1 MRPNRLWALRAR
13 LDDVNESKP
22 MESPAPVAMGLR
34 SDFWYALTL
43 FSAAALA
50 VWAGIE
56 SQGGVLQ
63 IHDADVAAFFLVYG
77 LVTISIGYPH
87 PHFGYY
93 SFDRVAQVASILVLG
108 PVDAAWINGLASLLY
123 PWHRLLKGVSAS
135 DVLVASVNNAGMM
148 ALMILISGSLYTS
161 LGGDVPLLALTP
173 RNVLLLLL
181 LVATMQL
188 LNDLGMLG
196 ALRATGGRPEKF
208 FNLFSVGVELG
219 SAATAV
225 LVALV
230 FNVMDMQALVL
241 LLGVL
246 TLGMLAI
253 RQFANMRQQLERL
266 VEERT
271 RDLQAKTL
279 ELEQQAMRDTLTG
292 LYNRR
297 YADEFLARQLS
308 DRGTASRTVIAMAD
322 IDFFKRINDGY
333 SHAIGDA
340 VLRRVAEL
348 LKARCRKSDMIARY
362 GGEEFL
368 LCFPDTDVK
377 GAMRLCETLRSAV
390 ENASWANVG
399 LADGVTLSF
408 GIAAGSATATS
419 DSLLRE
425 ADRRLYEAKRRGR
438 NRVVAA

>member
-1 MRPNRLWALRAR
+1 LRPNRLWALRAR